1 MCIRDSVLVAR
12 LPEDHAALAKRLA
25 LWHTEPRGFAKEG
38 VLVLRRADDVTLYV
52 ADARKCAW
60 LAPGERVDRPAA
72 AVTAPARA
80 AGVSC
85 DEACAGRGLRCDARL
100 LVFADACAAL
110 AAHFPCPAGCGHQL
124 GVELPAYVTSKAEAT
139 AGQCLIANG
148 GATPTCAAKH
158 RATQRLCVCVS

>member
-1 MCIRDSVLVAR
+1 MTIKSFRTKATK
-12 LPEDHAALAKRLA
+12 A
-25 LWHTEPRGFAKEG
+25 
-38 VLVLRRADDVTLYV
+38 
-52 ADARKCAW
+52 ADAI
-60 LAPGERVDRPAA
+60 L
-72 AVTAPARA
+72 A
-80 AGVSC
+80 AGS
-85 DEACAGRGLRCDARL
+85 DDLAAIE
-100 LVFADACAAL
+100 AAL

>member
-1 MCIRDSVLVAR
+1 MPRDDDDAR
-12 LPEDHAALAKRLA
+12 RKPSWSTVSRLA
-25 LWHTEPRGFAKEG
+25 HLFPPPPPKFLGDF
-38 VLVLRRADDVTLYV
+38 RA
-52 ADARKCAW
+52 
-60 LAPGERVDRPAA
+60 
-72 AVTAPARA
+72 
-80 AGVSC
+80 
-85 DEACAGRGLRCDARL
+85 DARL

-158 RATQRLCVCVS
+158 HATQRLCVCVS